1 MPFLDTRQ
9 RQAALLIIVLGV
21 ALAIAVWP
29 FATGLVGAAV
39 FYVVFRPLYRW
50 LARRVPRGVAAVIVI
65 LLAILLVL
73 GPGISF
79 VTLVATQ
86 APGMAATV
94 VESPLTQR
102 IAELR
107 IGPYQVGEQ
116 IQQLGARAVS
126 WLGASALSLLG
137 TATRVGIQ
145 LTVAVFGLFYLLR
158 APEEA
163 WRGLRPFIPF
173 SRANAEALRTRFRN
187 VTASTLIGTFL
198 TAAIQGL
205 LLGIAFWAAGLAN
218 PLFWGVV
225 TVLFAILPVIGSG
238 IIWIPGVLSLA
249 LEHRYAWAVALALWG
264 LLVLGQVDNLIRP
277 WVFRRYAQIHP
288 FVTVIGAFAGI
299 RYFGLLGLLVGPLAI
314 SYFFELIRMYKAEYL
329 EGDPDIAD

>member
-1 MPFLDTRQ
+1 MPFFDTRQ

-29 FATGLVGAAV
+29 FATGLVGAGV

-50 LARRVPRGVAAVIVI
+50 LTQRIPRGAASIIVI
-65 LLAILLVL
+65 ILAILLVL

-79 VTLVATQ
+79 ATLVATQ

-94 VESPLTQR
+94 LESPLTQR
-102 IAELR
+102 IAQLR
-107 IGPYQVGEQ
+107 LGPYQVGEQ

-137 TATRVGIQ
+137 TATRLGIQ

-158 APEEA
+158 APDEA
-163 WRGLRPFIPF
+163 WRGIRPFIPF
-173 SRANAEALRTRFRN
+173 SRANAEALRARFRD
-187 VTASTLIGTFL
+187 VTTSTLIGTFL
-198 TAAIQGL
+198 TAAIQGV
-205 LLGIAFWAAGLAN
+205 LLGIAFWATGLAN

-238 IIWIPGVLSLA
+238 VIWIPGALSLA
-249 LEHRYAWAVALALWG
+249 LDHHYARAIGLTLWG
-264 LLVLGQVDNLIRP
+264 VLVVGQVDNLIRP

-314 SYFFELIRMYKAEYL
+314 SYFFELIRMYRAEYL
-329 EGDPDIAD
+329 ENDADVTD